1 MVAPLSGSRMHG
13 SVLAPGRAR
22 RPAVYTVGALC
33 DTRRA
38 RRVGPA
44 RRVSR
49 GRESPVKIEERHMR
63 LAGKVALITGGA
75 SGMGQSEAIIFARE
89 GAKVVVADVLE
100 LEARQV
106 VEKIAAAGGQAL
118 FVKLDVSSEA
128 DWQAAV
134 KATVTAFGKLD
145 LLVNNAGIS
154 GTFDPDTTSTA
165 AWDTL
170 MNVNA
175 KGVFLGMK
183 HAVPAMRQAG
193 GGAIVN
199 ISSISG
205 FVGQDRIHMGYNASK
220 GAVRLMT
227 KSAAVQYA
235 KDGIRVNSVHPGI
248 MPPMRTSKV
257 SADPEWRA
265 KTRRAVPRQ
274 REGRVEEVAYAVLFL
289 ASDEASYITGTELVV
304 DGGYLAV

>member
-1 MVAPLSGSRMHG
+1 
-13 SVLAPGRAR
+13 
-22 RPAVYTVGALC
+22 
-33 DTRRA
+33 
-38 RRVGPA
+38 
-44 RRVSR
+44 
-49 GRESPVKIEERHMR
+49 MR
-63 LAGKVALITGGA
+63 LAGKVALVTGGA
-75 SGMGQSEAIIFARE
+75 SGMGQSEATIFARE
-89 GAKVVVADVLE
+89 GAKVVVADL
-100 LEARQV
+100 LEAEGRQV
-106 VEKIAAAGGQAL
+106 AEKIAGGGGQAR
-118 FVKLDVSSEA
+118 FVKLDVTSEK

-134 KATVTAFGKLD
+134 AAAVSSFGKLD
-145 LLVNNAGIS
+145 VLVNNAGIS
-154 GTFDPDTTSTA
+154 GTFDPDTMSTA

-183 HAVPAMRQAG
+183 HAIPAIRNAG

-205 FVGQDRIHMGYNASK
+205 FVGQDRIHMAYNASK

-248 MPPMRTSKV
+248 MPPMRTSKA
-257 SADPEWRA
+257 SADPVWRE
-265 KTRRAVPRQ
+265 KTLRAVPMK
-274 REGRVEEVAYAVLFL
+274 REGRVEEVANAVLFL

-304 DGGYLAV
+304 DGGFLAV